1 VPPAVR
7 RLLPVSLHRGL
18 RVSATGR
25 LKSVGT
31 RGIAPLRLPEPK
43 SGGSAVLR
51 EPRARQNGAGPETCT
66 LLPGLQDPRIAIYA
80 WPADGIRTP
89 DVRLIFY
96 RTQAAQLRKGA
107 GKMAGTTGLAP
118 ARISAVTGRH
128 LGYFGLVP
136 VKLRHFHK
144 AGTPGRNSTCI
155 SDVRSVAL
163 FILSY
168 EGIQN
173 GAGGWCCPSDLFSV
187 NEALSC

>member
-1 VPPAVR
+1 MHLQGCLSLNQVDLLFSANHVPDKMEPAQR
-7 RLLPVSLHRGL
+7 HALCFS
-18 RVSATGR
+18 
-25 LKSVGT
+25 
-31 RGIAPLRLPEPK
+31 
-43 SGGSAVLR
+43 
-51 EPRARQNGAGPETCT
+51 
-66 LLPGLQDPRIAIYA
+66 GLQDPRIAIYA

-89 DVRLIFY
+89 DVRLIFC

-136 VKLRHFHK
+136 IKLRHFHK

-163 FILSY
+163 CILSY

-173 GAGGWCCPSDLFSV
+173 GAGGWCCPSCLFSV